1 MESIAKNV
9 YDKVEE
15 VLFIDKLKS
24 PQKINDILS
33 SEILYILKQY
43 FEVKENCFKSRIVVE
58 ENGEMDISFN
68 FKALRV
74 LIKRGVEVI

>member
-58 ENGEMDISFN
+58 ENGELDISFN